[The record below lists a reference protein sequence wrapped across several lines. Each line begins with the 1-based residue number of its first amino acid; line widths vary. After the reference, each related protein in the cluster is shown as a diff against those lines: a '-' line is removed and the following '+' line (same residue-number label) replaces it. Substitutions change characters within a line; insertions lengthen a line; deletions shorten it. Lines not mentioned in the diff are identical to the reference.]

1 MTRQRR
7 AHRRRFLPF
16 LPHAVLT
23 LALGHG
29 LLPDAAAAQGP
40 VVGATA
46 ADVALQMR
54 ELDGVK
60 RVLMIAAHPDDE
72 DSSLLGA
79 LSRWWGAETAYLS
92 LTRGDGGQN
101 LIGPEL
107 GEGLGVVRTGEL
119 IAARALDGGS
129 QFFTRA
135 YDFGYTKSAEETL
148 RFWEQDQVL
157 ADAVWIVRTFRPH
170 VIVSQW
176 SGTPSDGHGQH
187 QAAGIVAHEVIRAA
201 ADPQRFPEQLT
212 DGIEPWRTTKL
223 YRGAWRTR
231 GDAVLEVH
239 TGTFDPLLGRS
250 HFQLGMAS
258 RSMHRS
264 QDMGVRQFPGPRVS
278 RIELVA
284 GPEGLREDDSPFAG
298 VDTTFL
304 SILAGVEGTD
314 RQALQRELR
323 GYRDAIVEAR
333 SSMDVS
339 EPWRSAP
346 ILAEALRHLRAA
358 TERAAALPGAP
369 LELTTV
375 LERRQALVER
385 TMLAAAGVT
394 LELRVDDD
402 LLVPG
407 EEVTV
412 HAELWN
418 GGGLMVTG
426 ATPRVFL
433 PRDWTA
439 RWAEADEIVLGRSGF
454 FGGPSGAQH
463 EGPAD
468 VEPGELARWSYRLS
482 IPPDADLSRQYY
494 LAEPRDGAMY
504 RWPGDRSLWGLPG
517 NPPLLTAAIRAR
529 VSHSPTMA
537 PIDVAPTT
545 VARYLGVDKATGEY
559 RKPVLVVPAV
569 SVAVTP
575 PGMVWPVEV
584 AGSRDVTVVVSSEA
598 AAGSRGTVALELPDG
613 WTAEPT
619 SLRFTLEAPG
629 ASRSFTF
636 SVSPAGPVAPGE
648 HVFRAVART
657 ADGRQYQEG
666 VALVDYPHIDRV
678 ALFRPAE
685 ARVSAFSAQVTPGLR
700 VAYVMG
706 SGDVG
711 PAALRQL
718 GVTVEELGPDAVR
731 AGLFADYDVV
741 VLGVRAYETRPD
753 LAAANDQLLDFV
765 RRGGTVVVQYNQRE
779 FTQGGYG
786 PFPIQI
792 SRDRVSEE
800 NAPVTVLEPGA
811 PVLAAPN
818 RITTEDFEGWVQER
832 GLYFPD
838 EWDTRYRPLLSMA
851 DTGEEAK
858 TGPLLVA
865 PVGEGVY
872 VYTSLSFFRQF
883 PAGVPGAYRLFAN
896 LVSLQASEWNAY
908 VTSESP
914 ET

>member
-1 MTRQRR
+1 MR
-7 AHRRRFLPF
+7 
-16 LPHAVLT
+16 HAVLT
-23 LALGHG
+23 LALAHG
-29 LLPDAAAAQGP
+29 LLPDAARAQGTTAGP
-40 VVGATA
+40 TAAGPTA

-54 ELDGVK
+54 QLDGVK

-72 DSSLLGA
+72 DSSLLAA

-148 RFWEQDQVL
+148 RLWEQEQVL

-187 QAAGIVAHEVIRAA
+187 QAAGIVAHEAFRAA

-212 DGIEPWRTTKL
+212 DGVEPWRATKL

-231 GDAVLEVH
+231 GQAVLEVP

-264 QDMGVRQFPGPRVS
+264 QDMGVRQFPGPRIS
-278 RIELVA
+278 RIELVT
-284 GPEGLREDDSPFAG
+284 GPEGLREDDSLFAG
-298 VDTTFL
+298 VDTAL
-304 SILAGVEGTD
+304 VAILAGVAGDD
-314 RQALQRELR
+314 REALQRELG

-333 SSMDVS
+333 ASLDVS

-346 ILAEALRHLRAA
+346 VLAEALRHLRAA
-358 TERAAALPGAP
+358 AERSAALLDPP
-369 LELTTV
+369 LELTAV
-375 LERRQALVER
+375 LKRRQALVER
-385 TMLAAAGVT
+385 TMLAAAGIAT
-394 LELRVDDD
+394 EIRVDDD

-412 HAELWN
+412 HVELWN
-418 GGGLMVTG
+418 GGGLSVTG
-426 ATPRVFL
+426 ATPRLFL
-433 PRDWTA
+433 PRGWTA
-439 RWAEADEIVLGRSGF
+439 RWAEADEIQLGGSGF
-454 FGGPSGAQH
+454 FGGPSGTQH

-468 VEPGELARWSYRLS
+468 VGPGELARWSYRLS
-482 IPPDADLSRQYY
+482 IPPDADVSRQYY
-494 LAEPRDGAMY
+494 LTEARDGAMY
-504 RWPGDRSLWGLPG
+504 HWPDDRALWGLPG
-517 NPPLLTAAIRAR
+517 NPPLLTGTIRAR
-529 VSHSPTMA
+529 LSHSPTLT
-537 PIDVAPTT
+537 PIAVAPTA

-559 RKPVLVVPAV
+559 RKPPLVVPAV

-598 AAGSRGTVALELPDG
+598 AGGSVGTVSLALPDG
-613 WTAEPT
+613 WTAEPS
-619 SLRFTLEAPG
+619 SLPFTLEAPG

-648 HVFRAVART
+648 HVFQAVAET
-657 ADGRQYQEG
+657 VDGRTYQEG
-666 VALVDYPHIDRV
+666 VALVDYPHVERV
-678 ALFRPAE
+678 ALFTPAE
-685 ARVSAFSAQVTPGLR
+685 ARVSAFSARVRPGLS

-718 GVTVEELGPDAVR
+718 GVTVEELGPEAVR
-731 AGLFADYDVV
+731 AGHFADHDVV

-753 LAAANDQLLDFV
+753 PAAANDQLLDFV
-765 RRGGTVVVQYNQRE
+765 RGGGTVVVQYNQRE

-800 NAPVTVLEPGA
+800 DAPVTVLEPEA
-811 PVLAAPN
+811 PVLTTPN
-818 RITTEDFEGWVQER
+818 RITAADFDGWVQER

-838 EWDTRYRPLLSMA
+838 EWDIRYRPLLSMA
-851 DTGEEAK
+851 DTGEDAK
-858 TGPLLVA
+858 TGSLLVA

-896 LVSLQASEWNAY
+896 LMSLRASDWNAY
-908 VTSESP
+908 LTAESP
-914 ET
+914 EP

>member
-1 MTRQRR
+1 MTQHPR
-7 AHRRRFLPF
+7 ARRRRFLP
-16 LPHAVLT
+16 LAQHAVLA
-23 LALGHG
+23 LAIAQGS
-29 LLPDAAAAQGP
+29 LPDAAAAQGTTT
-40 VVGATA
+40 GATA

-54 ELDGVK
+54 QLDGVK

-72 DSSLLGA
+72 DSSLLAA
-79 LSRWWGAETAYLS
+79 LSRRWGAETAYLS

-119 IAARALDGGS
+119 IAARELDGGS

-157 ADAVWIVRTFRPH
+157 ADAVWIVRRFRPH

-187 QAAGIVAHEVIRAA
+187 QAAGIVAHEVLRAA
-201 ADPQRFPEQLT
+201 ADPERFPEQLT
-212 DGIEPWRTTKL
+212 DGVEPWRATKL

-278 RIELVA
+278 RIELVT

-298 VDTTFL
+298 VDTAFV
-304 SILAGVEGTD
+304 SILAGVAGNE
-314 RQALQRELR
+314 REALRRELG

-333 SSMDVS
+333 SSLDVA

-346 ILAEALRHLRAA
+346 ILAEALRHLRVAA
-358 TERAAALPGAP
+358 EQVAALPEAP
-369 LELTTV
+369 LELITV
-375 LERRQALVER
+375 LERRQTLVER
-385 TMLAAAGVT
+385 TMLAAAGIT

-418 GGGLMVTG
+418 GGGLSVTG

-433 PRDWTA
+433 PRGWTA
-439 RWAEADEIVLGRSGF
+439 RWAEPDEIELGRSGF
-454 FGGPSGAQH
+454 FGGPSGSQN

-468 VEPGELARWSYRLS
+468 VGPGELARWSYRLS
-482 IPPDADLSRQYY
+482 IPPDAEVSRLYY
-494 LAEPRDGAMY
+494 LAEERDRAMY
-504 RWPGDRSLWGLPG
+504 HWPDDRALWGLPR
-517 NPPLLTAAIRAR
+517 NPPLLVGTIRAR
-529 VSHSPTMA
+529 VSHSPTMT
-537 PIDVAPTT
+537 PIDVAPIA

-559 RKPVLVVPAV
+559 RKPPLVVPAV

-584 AGSRDVTVVVSSEA
+584 AGSRQVTVVVSSEA
-598 AAGSRGTVALELPDG
+598 VSGSEGMVALELPDG
-613 WTAEPT
+613 WTAEPP
-619 SLRFTLEAPG
+619 SLPFTLEAPG

-636 SVSPAGPVAPGE
+636 SVSPAGPVATGE
-648 HVFRAVART
+648 HVFKAVAET
-657 ADGRQYQEG
+657 ADGRRYQEG
-666 VALVDYPHIDRV
+666 VALVDYPHIERV
-678 ALFRPAE
+678 ALFTRAE
-685 ARVSAFSAQVTPGLR
+685 ARVSAFSARVTPDLR
-700 VAYVMG
+700 VAYIMG

-718 GVTVEELGPDAVR
+718 GVTVDELGPDAVR
-731 AGLFADYDVV
+731 AGQFDDHDVV
-741 VLGVRAYETRPD
+741 VLGVRAYETRAD

-786 PFPIQI
+786 PFRIQI

-811 PVLAAPN
+811 PVLSGPN
-818 RITTEDFEGWVQER
+818 RITNEDFDGWVQER

-838 EWDTRYRPLLSMA
+838 EWDARYRPLLSMA

-896 LVSLQASEWNAY
+896 LVSLKASAWNDYLSA
-908 VTSESP
+908 ESAQP
-914 ET
+914 